1 MTRHGLRAA
10 WVALALSAAGAS
22 AAPTHYVV
30 FGFDASGQAEPLF
43 HALVER
49 NADDASA
56 IAPSALPAGSGRV
69 VWRASKDGRRGEARE
84 VEVASVLR
92 AEFAH
97 AAATG
102 EGEIDGQSTPDPNP
116 SFVVRIPAS
125 EADAIEIDGASG
137 SRVFDLQ
144 ALADRAPDLPL
155 AGFAPGRVEIAHAPR
170 GANSANRVDILVLGD
185 GYTSAQQGVFDT
197 HVAALRTAI
206 FAVTPYKEYENFVNW
221 QSGFIASAQSGADHP
236 PYQAG
241 CTTTACC
248 ADTAAQGDGAAGT
261 FVTTALDGRY
271 CTNQIHRL
279 LSVSSA
285 KVFAAAAAYP
295 DWDKIL
301 VTVNDPLYGGAGGTY
316 AVTSA
321 NASAALIVIHEYGHS
336 FHKLADEYTSP
347 YPGFPAC
354 SDLPGGSACE
364 ANVTNQT
371 DAGLVKWRSW
381 FTPGIQIPTPAG
393 TAGTGLFEGA
403 RYLTSGMYRP
413 TSNSC
418 LMRSLGTAFCNVCRQ
433 EYVKYLYRGGF
444 GVPAAGIDL
453 IEPGSES
460 PSPSSPV
467 AVATGTSR
475 TFSAVILRPVIGNVT
490 LQWYLDGVPI
500 AGATGESHVFSPA
513 SATPAV
519 RTLELRATDATTFV
533 NAAMADGLTTHA
545 RAWTLQISNDLLFR
559 NGFD

>member
-1 MTRHGLRAA
+1 MKTFVLRAGI
-10 WVALALSAAGAS
+10 VLLSSGAAAVGAE
-22 AAPTHYVV
+22 PTHYVV
-30 FGFDASGQAEPLF
+30 FGFDAAGRAEPRF

-49 NADDASA
+49 AGDVGSA
-56 IAPSALPAGSGRV
+56 VAPSTLPAGAI
-69 VWRASKDGRRGEARE
+69 VWRGLKEGRRGERRA
-84 VEVASVLR
+84 VEVARVLR

-97 AAATG
+97 DVTRG
-102 EGEIDGQSTPDPNP
+102 DGGIDAHVTPDPDP
-116 SFVVRIPAS
+116 SFVLRIPVR
-125 EADAIEIDGASG
+125 EADAIELESASG
-137 SRVFDLQ
+137 VQRIDLD
-144 ALADRAPDLPL
+144 ALAAVADRLPL
-155 AGFAPGRVEIAHAPR
+155 AATAPAQVDVQRAPT
-170 GANSANRVDILVLGD
+170 GGSPGNRVDVLVLGD
-185 GYTSAQQGVFDT
+185 GYTSAQQALFTT
-197 HVAALRTAI
+197 HVASLKNAM

-241 CTTTACC
+241 CTAITCC
-248 ADTAAQGDGAAGT
+248 ADSAAQGDGAAGT
-261 FVTTALDGRY
+261 FVNTALDARY

-279 LSVSSA
+279 LTVSGS

-301 VTVNDPLYGGAGGTY
+301 VTVNDPLYGGAGGSY

-321 NASAALIVIHEYGHS
+321 NSSAALIVIHEYGHS
-336 FHKLADEYTSP
+336 FHKLADEYTTP

-354 SDLPGGSACE
+354 SDLAGGSACE

-371 DAGLVKWRSW
+371 VAGQVKWSSW
-381 FTPGIQIPTPAG
+381 FTPGIPIPTPAG

-413 TSNSC
+413 TQNGC
-418 LMRSLGTAFCNVCRQ
+418 LMRALGTSICNVCRQ

-444 GVPAAGIDL
+444 GVPAGGIDL
-453 IEPGSES
+453 IEPGTES
-460 PSPSSPV
+460 PSTATPV
-467 AVATGTSR
+467 AVATGTAR
-475 TFSAVILRPVIGNVT
+475 TFSAGILRPVIGSVT
-490 LQWYLDGVPI
+490 LQWYLDGAPI
-500 AGATGESHVFSPA
+500 GGATGESLVFTPA

-533 NAAMADGLTTHA
+533 HAAMADGLTTHA
-545 RAWTLQISNDLLFR
+545 RAWTVQISNDLLFR

>member
-1 MTRHGLRAA
+1 MSKHGLRAA
-10 WVALALSAAGAS
+10 LSALAFAAGCVS
-22 AAPTHYVV
+22 AEPTHYVV
-30 FGFDASGQAEPLF
+30 FGFEESGRAEPLF

-49 NADDASA
+49 AADAASA
-56 IAPSALPAGSGRV
+56 VAPSTLPAASGRV
-69 VWRASKDGRRGEARE
+69 IWRATKEGRRGESRE
-84 VEVASVLR
+84 IEVSRVLR

-97 AAATG
+97 DAASG
-102 EGEIDGQSTPDPNP
+102 EGSIDGQLTPDPNP
-116 SFVVRIPAS
+116 SFVLRVPAS
-125 EADAIEIDGASG
+125 EADAIEIDGTG
-137 SRVFDLQ
+137 GLQHFDLRV
-144 ALADRAPDLPL
+144 LADRSADLPL
-155 AGFAPGRVEIAHAPR
+155 AEFAAGRVEVAHAPR

-185 GYTSAQQGVFDT
+185 GYTTAQQGLFGT
-197 HVAALRTAI
+197 HVAALKTAM

-279 LSVSSA
+279 LTVSSA

-321 NASAALIVIHEYGHS
+321 NASASLIVIHEYGHS
-336 FHKLADEYTSP
+336 FHKLADEYTTP

-364 ANVTNQT
+364 VNVTNQT

-381 FTPGIQIPTPAG
+381 FTPGIQIPTPAS

-418 LMRSLGTAFCNVCRQ
+418 LMRSLGTSFCSVCRQ

-444 GVPAAGIDL
+444 GVPSGGIDL
-453 IEPGSES
+453 IEPGTES
-460 PSPSSPV
+460 PAPSSPV
-467 AVATGTSR
+467 VVATGTSR
-475 TFSAVILRPVIGNVT
+475 TFSAGILRPVIGTVN

-500 AGATGESHVFSPA
+500 GGATGESYAFTQA

-533 NAAMADGLTTHA
+533 NAAMADGLTTHS